1 VFVARALYYLLPN
14 LAPLDIKNEVVHAVP
29 VPAGYLMLN
38 TAYALV
44 YIVILVSSATFIFMR
59 RDFK

>member
-1 VFVARALYYLLPN
+1 MARALYYLLPN

-29 VPAGYLMLN
+29 VPAGYLLLN
-38 TAYALV
+38 TAYAVV
-44 YIVILVSSATFIFMR
+44 YIAMLVSAATFIFTR